1 MSISVRQLATWV
13 GLFGLVTVGLM
24 LIGQQTIG
32 GLLALLQLGGLVGA
46 PLAWLLHPQL
56 RSRAVVAVIGVAL
69 SIALSALAAQALV
82 WFDLAEPELV
92 VLAATVYGVV
102 LAWLLSSEQQ
112 LTVEETP
119 EHASS

>member
-1 MSISVRQLATWV
+1 MTISVRQLATWV

-24 LIGQQTIG
+24 LIGQQTMG
-32 GLLALLQLGGLVGA
+32 RFLALLQLGGLVGA

-82 WFDLAEPELV
+82 WFNLAEPELV
-92 VLAATVYGVV
+92 VLAATAYGVV

-112 LTVEETP
+112 LAVEETP
-119 EHASS
+119 EHVST